1 MDISA
6 EKMLFGVT
14 DVDPQRRDELI
25 KASSL
30 QTDHSNKLVGL
41 SDFPRET
48 HYQFFVRYN
57 V

>member
-30 QTDHSNKLVGL
+30 RTDLSNKFLGL
-41 SDFPRET
+41 
-48 HYQFFVRYN
+48 
-57 V
+57 